1 MRKTVLFAGLLLCSV
16 MSASAQITI
25 TQEDFSSMNG
35 KSVIQ
40 ILDTTNLTAIT
51 PGNAGADQVWD
62 LTAIGND
69 GQDTVKFV
77 NAAGVGCFASFPN
90 ATYAMQVPG
99 FNGFIY
105 LSVTSSSLDMLGMC
119 GVFIPPAITI
129 APYTPSYKKLTF
141 PATMGTTFSGTTK
154 QILEFGLEN
163 PPPDSARQVSTISY
177 TAVVDGW
184 GTVKTPVGT
193 YNALRIKNIETKV
206 DSLYMKMA
214 DAWTYPGLPPTTTV
228 TTTYE
233 WWVKN
238 NFPVANMQ
246 LNATGQVTNAS
257 YNVVSTSGVD
267 EPTSGIP
274 STYIYPNPT
283 SASFAVENSYP
294 AARTF
299 LLVNLLGQTVFE
311 APIAG
316 PKMEFST
323 ETMTKGIY
331 MTIIRDAKGETLSTG
346 KLVVE

>member
-1 MRKTVLFAGLLLCSV
+1 MKFNVLFSSLMLCAV
-16 MSASAQITI
+16 ISASAQITI
-25 TQEDFSSMNG
+25 TQDDFSNMNG
-35 KSVIQ
+35 VSVIQ
-40 ILDTTNLTAIT
+40 ILDTTNLSAMT
-51 PGNAGADQVWD
+51 PGNAGANQSWD
-62 LTAIGND
+62 LSAIGD
-69 GQDTVKFV
+69 DSRDTVKFV
-77 NAAGVGCFASFPN
+77 NAAGVGCFSAFPT
-90 ATYAMQVPG
+90 ATYAMKVPG
-99 FNGFIY
+99 FDGFVY
-105 LSVTSSSLDMLGMC
+105 LSVTNSSLDMLGMC
-119 GVFIPPAITI
+119 GVFMPPSITI
-129 APYTPSYKKLTF
+129 APYTPGYKKLTF

-154 QILEFGLEN
+154 QILQFGLEN

-177 TAVVDGW
+177 TAVADGW
-184 GTVKTPVGT
+184 GTVKTPFGT
-193 YNALRIKNIETKV
+193 YNALRIKNTETKV
-206 DSLYMKMA
+206 DSLYMKMV
-214 DAWTYPGLPPTTTV
+214 DTWTYAGLPPTTTV

-246 LNATGQVTNAS
+246 INAAGQVTNAS
-257 YNVVSTSGVD
+257 YNVISTSGVD
-267 EPTSGIP
+267 DPTSGIP

-283 SASFAVENSYP
+283 SASFAVVNSYP

>member
-1 MRKTVLFAGLLLCSV
+1 MKFNVLFSSLMLFGV

-25 TQEDFSSMNG
+25 TQDDFSNMNG
-35 KSVIQ
+35 VSVIQ
-40 ILDTTNLTAIT
+40 ILDTTNLSAMS
-51 PGNAGADQVWD
+51 PGNAGANQLWD
-62 LTAIGND
+62 LSAIGD
-69 GQDTVKFV
+69 DSRDTVKFV
-77 NAAGVGCFASFPN
+77 NAAGVGCFSSFPT
-90 ATYAMQVPG
+90 ATYAMKVPG
-99 FNGFIY
+99 FDGFVY

-119 GVFIPPAITI
+119 GVFMPPAITI
-129 APYTPSYKKLTF
+129 APYTPGYKKLTF

-154 QILEFGLEN
+154 QILQFGLEN

-177 TAVVDGW
+177 TAVADGW
-184 GTVKTPVGT
+184 GTVKTPFGT
-193 YNALRIKNIETKV
+193 YNALRIKNTETKV
-206 DSLYMKMA
+206 DSLYMKMV
-214 DAWTYPGLPPTTTV
+214 DTWTYAGLPPTTTV

-246 LNATGQVTNAS
+246 INAAGQVTNAS
-257 YNVVSTSGVD
+257 YNVVTTSGVD

-311 APIAG
+311 APIVD
-316 PKMEFST
+316 PVMEFST